1 MDTGMESRS
10 FEDSVGV
17 LGDWR
22 SAKVWQVPYRALLPC
37 NLRGVIA
44 AGRCISAIGD
54 AWEATRVIPV
64 AAMTGEVA
72 GIAAAMA
79 VKQGATPHDLAYPEL
94 AEELRKAG
102 LQLEYPV

>member
-1 MDTGMESRS
+1 
-10 FEDSVGV
+10 VGAI
-17 LGDWR
+17 GDWR
-22 SAKVWQVPYRALLPC
+22 SAKVWQVPYRSLLPC

-72 GIAAAMA
+72 GIAATMA
-79 VKQGATPHDLAYPEL
+79 VQQGKTPHDVAYPEL
-94 AEELRKAG
+94 AAELRKIG
-102 LQLEYPV
+102 FRLEYPE